1 MSTARIHSVPSGL
14 TAGLFVVRVNTHQAE
29 SNKRAYVKRMKRGN
43 TLLFL
48 LALNLTAGCA
58 SYELKYGAA
67 DMEMYQEPLQPPIPA
82 YPPAPPPPAPDT
94 NRTSRVEKL

>member
-1 MSTARIHSVPSGL
+1 MPSGL